1 MAGSYDWSSAGKL
14 NHARNLMR
22 RFMNCFGGFTAQV
35 GSYSTAAATT
45 IMPHVVGTA
54 LAALIGISS

>member
-1 MAGSYDWSSAGKL
+1 
-14 NHARNLMR
+14 MR